1 MVRSFFELA
10 KKARGVERVLEKTPQ
25 HPHRIPEIRHT
36 YPDCRLI
43 GIIRHPIDTFTSYR
57 RRYEVECNRGAGDDQ
72 LAWLEITPEQ
82 FCAGYRMEERI
93 IRREDARQDGNFMSI
108 RYEDFTNSPQETLKR
123 ILFFLGERYEE
134 QCVVGDETDKAYW
147 DVAPYLFA
155 DIRRKTKEWREY
167 INQEE
172 AEYIE
177 VTLKQSMERLGYER
191 YT

>member
-1 MVRSFFELA
+1 
-10 KKARGVERVLEKTPQ
+10 
-25 HPHRIPEIRHT
+25 
-36 YPDCRLI
+36 
-43 GIIRHPIDTFTSYR
+43 
-57 RRYEVECNRGAGDDQ
+57 
-72 LAWLEITPEQ
+72 
-82 FCAGYRMEERI
+82 MEERI

-134 QCVVGDETDKAYW
+134 QYVVGDETDKAYW
-147 DVAPYLFA
+147 DVDPYLFA

-167 INQEE
+167 IRQEE
-172 AEYIE
+172 AEFIE